1 MFVQILPTGTI
12 RNIWITVRRICML
25 LLGLEGLSTCT
36 DFEILSIAPAFHD
49 DSQESS
55 ASWRWAIQGRKRRK
69 KFSFSDQINQS
80 HR

>member
-1 MFVQILPTGTI
+1 
-12 RNIWITVRRICML
+12 ML

-69 KFSFSDQINQS
+69 KFNSFSM
-80 HR
+80 